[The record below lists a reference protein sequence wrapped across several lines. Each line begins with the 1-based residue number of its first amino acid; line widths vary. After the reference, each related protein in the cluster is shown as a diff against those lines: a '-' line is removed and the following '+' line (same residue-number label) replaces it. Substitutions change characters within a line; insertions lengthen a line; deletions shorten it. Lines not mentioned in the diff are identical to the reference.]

1 MSWPLTRVA
10 RLDGRA
16 GSFPLPGWSLR
27 LGRTPSTVRY
37 VFLGMND
44 GGLVPADAVMIFQS
58 GIVHQPDYVATM
70 LERTIS
76 HYELRNMRG
85 FMPAPE
91 TVILIYEATRAGS
104 FRGKSFP
111 PGSVI
116 ESTTWV
122 LRDGSWGA
130 VLNQE
135 TPIAGEK

>member
-1 MSWPLTRVA
+1 MN
-10 RLDGRA
+10 
-16 GSFPLPGWSLR
+16 
-27 LGRTPSTVRY
+27 GRTLKHSSARHAEAAITSVIALEKQVWKAAQQRDL
-37 VFLGMND
+37 VGFKR
-44 GGLVPADAVMIFQS
+44 LVPADAVMIFQS

-122 LRDGSWGA
+122 LRDGCWVA

>member
-1 MSWPLTRVA
+1 MN
-10 RLDGRA
+10 
-16 GSFPLPGWSLR
+16 
-27 LGRTPSTVRY
+27 GRTLKHSSARHAEAAITSVIALEKQVWKAAQQRDL
-37 VFLGMND
+37 VGFKR
-44 GGLVPADAVMIFQS
+44 LVPADAVMIFQS

-122 LRDGSWGA
+122 LRDGCWVS